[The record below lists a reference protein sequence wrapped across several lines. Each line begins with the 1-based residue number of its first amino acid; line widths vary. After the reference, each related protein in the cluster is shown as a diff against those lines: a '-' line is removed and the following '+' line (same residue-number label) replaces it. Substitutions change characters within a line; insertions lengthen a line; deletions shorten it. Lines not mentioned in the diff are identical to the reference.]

1 VQGPECDP
9 QHHKASKQTNKQE
22 RVLEGRLKAGPVEKR
37 MKEWEELQKLPG
49 KPIALLWEQ
58 FPGGRHWETSDPTS
72 KSKFAVP

>member
-1 VQGPECDP
+1 
-9 QHHKASKQTNKQE
+9 
-22 RVLEGRLKAGPVEKR
+22 